1 MDQPKI
7 ALEMISM
14 FVSDKSLSGGNTKIA
29 ESRVEPAEC
38 ATAAGASSS
47 SPASSS
53 RSLPS
58 PGVSFHFILQAW
70 VFYRAVT
77 ATATTGQRQ
86 PHIFVVAAVV
96 LAAVFVAIMAY
107 RKTAERSERSK
118 KSVTL

>member
-77 ATATTGQRQ
+77 ATATGQRQ